1 MSKRRA
7 GAPFIPATKPIN
19 ATTLEV
25 SDGAVRVVQTKTP
38 DKSTAKLP
46 VTADSPAPNKS
57 EVVSQPPLFMG
68 PPSGTTVFSPAE
80 LERFRSRNPEIQ
92 QVSLDDIQSSLAQQ
106 RREIAIPLPTQ
117 APKVSKVSRIEPQT
131 YSSQAT
137 AGEVSQV
144 QPSSSQAQ
152 SSSAAASGAHVAGKT
167 DARAMSSGVPR
178 LNLSDISQAGVKL
191 SAREDVRS
199 SRGAARPG
207 VSSES
212 EVEDDESVQ
221 IQEDEPD
228 EHEKKHFSFGWMILI
243 LLFGIISAV
252 GYYTYMMPAPEV
264 HYTKEELKLFWVSG
278 IPSDLVKIIGV
289 AVRPDSELGSYA
301 EGLIRRSVLAQ
312 DSRKDPRGFLGDVI
326 RITYNPAW
334 ELKLGDL
341 DRRAALIYASL
352 PIAESVIPRDVIPS
366 ISSLGPEV
374 QLAIALSYPTM
385 TKTLQEIP
393 AANFMKLP
401 PPIGLG
407 MRSLVALR
415 PDLTA
420 ADPIVQKFAKISING
435 FRDPIE
441 LSDFVNLD
449 VEAALLALA
458 GLYRADDEH
467 SEQVLQILFEHPN
480 IHFTDPLIE
489 WGKAASI
496 IRWKGV
502 TPSLELQILAGLT
515 PEGDIP
521 DVLIRYLSS
530 HPVAG
535 IRAYALTRAIN
546 ISKFSHPAAY
556 AVLRRL
562 SDEPT
567 LLSGEETLKLAEFLG
582 DKQNQTKSDVLRWMA
597 TSPPEDLLRLIV
609 VGSSKLKEITLLDF
623 EAFRLLRSSGWQPTK
638 DEIDALSGNPE
649 KFIRIFAITQAYK
662 SMSRDEQVE
671 FFNRRLSQERDP
683 ELQAQ
688 LKTMLGSL

>member
-25 SDGAVRVVQTKTP
+25 ADGAVRVVQIQP
-38 DKSTAKLP
+38 TAKAQP
-46 VTADSPAPNKS
+46 TAAKIP
-57 EVVSQPPLFMG
+57 EVSQPASFMS

-80 LERFRSRNPEIQ
+80 LERFRSRSPEVQ
-92 QVSLDDIQSSLAQQ
+92 QVLVDEIQSSLANP
-106 RREIAIPLPTQ
+106 RREIAIPLVTPVQ
-117 APKVSKVSRIEPQT
+117 KVIPKDRQE
-131 YSSQAT
+131 YSSSV
-137 AGEVSQV
+137 VSGDAVPPVEQTE
-144 QPSSSQAQ
+144 PARESS
-152 SSSAAASGAHVAGKT
+152 GKAMVGKA
-167 DARAMSSGVPR
+167 DAPMISSGVPR

-191 SAREDVRS
+191 SAREGTKIKREVATPEVSSAVEEVDDYDTAEESEKKRS
-199 SRGAARPG
+199 SL
-207 VSSES
+207 
-212 EVEDDESVQ
+212 
-221 IQEDEPD
+221 
-228 EHEKKHFSFGWMILI
+228 GWMILTVI
-243 LLFGIISAV
+243 FGVISAV
-252 GYYTYMMPAPEV
+252 GYYTFMMPAPEV

-289 AVRPDSELGSYA
+289 AVRPDSELASYA
-301 EGLIRRSVLAQ
+301 EGLIRRSILAQ

-334 ELKLGDL
+334 ELKLSDL
-341 DRRAALIYASL
+341 DRRAALIYSAL
-352 PIAESVIPRDVIPS
+352 PIAESTIPRDVIPS

-374 QLAIALSYPTM
+374 QLAISLSYPTM

-393 AANFMKLP
+393 ASNFIKLP
-401 PPIGLG
+401 APIGLG

-420 ADPIVQKFAKISING
+420 ADPIVQKFAKIAING

-458 GLYRADDEH
+458 GLYRGDDEH
-467 SEQVLQILFEHPN
+467 SGQVMQILFEHPN
-480 IHFTDPLIE
+480 IHFADKLIE
-489 WGKAASI
+489 WGKEVSI
-496 IRWKGV
+496 IKWKGV
-502 TPSLELQILAGLT
+502 TPSVELQILAGLT
-515 PEGDIP
+515 PEGNIP

-546 ISKFSHPAAY
+546 VAKFFHPAAY

-582 DKQNQTKSDVLRWMA
+582 DQQNQKKADVLRWIA
-597 TSPPEDLLRLIV
+597 TSPSEEILGLIV
-609 VGSSKLKEITLLDF
+609 VGSSSLKEITLLDF
-623 EAFRLLRSSGWQPTK
+623 EAFRLLRSSGWQPNK
-638 DEIDALSGNPE
+638 EQIDKLSGNPE

-671 FFNRRLSQERDP
+671 FFNQRLSKERDP
-683 ELQAQ
+683 ELQVQ